1 MFAKLRSGLFLA
13 FATAASPVFANPAQA
28 PSAVD
33 EPAAVVLLAIG
44 VAGLVIGRRMAQRRD

>member
-1 MFAKLRSGLFLA
+1 MLAPLRHGLFLA
-13 FATAASPVFANPAQA
+13 FATAASPLFANPGQA

-44 VAGLVIGRRMAQRRD
+44 VAGLVIGRKLAQRRD